1 MNVEFL
7 KKAHERVA
15 SVPVLVNLISKRE
28 KQLIAG
34 EKPLVMPESADE
46 DKVDTALREVAAK
59 KLIAEVDFDAIARA
73 EEAKTRHSKHPALK
87 SIFAD

>member
-7 KKAHERVA
+7 KKAHERIP

-34 EKPLVMPESADE
+34 EKPLVMPLSSEE
-46 DKVDTALREVAAK
+46 DKVDTATLTRS
-59 KLIAEVDFDAIARA
+59 RA
-73 EEAKTRHSKHPALK
+73 PRTRRRATRSMRR
-87 SIFAD
+87 